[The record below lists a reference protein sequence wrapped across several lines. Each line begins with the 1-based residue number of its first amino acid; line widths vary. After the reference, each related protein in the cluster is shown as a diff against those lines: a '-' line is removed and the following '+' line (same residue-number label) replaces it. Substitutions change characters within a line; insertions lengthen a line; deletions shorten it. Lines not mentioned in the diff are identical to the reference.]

1 MTVSSIV
8 KAGRKHMRA
17 GPLGGSVAGEDMQ
30 RASSAAESSKDRS
43 LAFDRFLDS
52 SAAADIHL

>member
-1 MTVSSIV
+1 
-8 KAGRKHMRA
+8 MRA